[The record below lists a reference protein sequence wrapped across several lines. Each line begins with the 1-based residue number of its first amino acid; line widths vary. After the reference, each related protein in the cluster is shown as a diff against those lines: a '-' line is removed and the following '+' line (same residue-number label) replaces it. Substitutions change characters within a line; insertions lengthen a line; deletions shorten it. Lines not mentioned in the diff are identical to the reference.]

1 MAGTYST
8 FQVFK
13 QTTAG
18 EQQSVGSGVQVK
30 VRLAG
35 AGSDAAESPLTTNA
49 NGEIVGGTI
58 AAGSPGQIIYFR
70 VENLDGLAG
79 CVAQI
84 LT

>member
-1 MAGTYST
+1 MAGTYQA
-8 FQVFK
+8 FAVFK

-18 EQQSVGSGVQVK
+18 EQTSVGAGVQVK

-58 AAGSPGQIIYFR
+58 AAGSPGQIVYFR
-70 VENLDGLAG
+70 VENLNGLAG
-79 CVAQI
+79 SVAQI

>member
-1 MAGTYST
+1 MAGSYAT

-13 QTTAG
+13 QAAAG

-58 AAGSPGQIIYFR
+58 AAGSPGQIVYFR
-70 VENLDGLAG
+70 IENLDGLAG
-79 CVAQI
+79 CVAQV